1 MGGDALPSSLMDS
14 TVSPKVKITKEEGV
28 GRIP

>member
-1 MGGDALPSSLMDS
+1 MGGDALPRSLMDS
-14 TVSPKVKITKEEGV
+14 TVSLKVKRIEEEGV